1 MNLIKRLRTRPT
13 GDPHLHALVH
23 EAADEIERQTN
34 NADNLRQRVEDLT
47 KECDALKTVMVA
59 AAEEIQAHWSAHC
72 DAEGYGPANLIRRLE
87 EGIPSE
93 YGYTAGAFERL
104 TKERDA
110 LRELM
115 NCYNLGGWTD
125 AERLQKERDEARA
138 ERDALQMELRSFSAL
153 RRFAHDVLGVYASD
167 TDSAQTKETVVTLR
181 RWARAA
187 IDAAMKEKP

>member
-1 MNLIKRLRTRPT
+1 MEMSMSDLRKAAQAALSYWDSESWGDSIMADKMNALRA
-13 GDPHLHALVH
+13 ALAQPEADCA

-104 TKERDA
+104 TEQGR
-110 LRELM
+110 
-115 NCYNLGGWTD
+115 
-125 AERLQKERDEARA
+125 
-138 ERDALQMELRSFSAL
+138 
-153 RRFAHDVLGVYASD
+153 
-167 TDSAQTKETVVTLR
+167 TLR
-181 RWARAA
+181 HPPRHR
-187 IDAAMKEKP
+187 PRSR

>member
-110 LRELM
+110 LRQNAAMAQVCMDLHDA
-115 NCYNLGGWTD
+115 LGVRFGDDPYAAIRALRLD
-125 AERLQKERDEARA
+125 AERYRKWRA
-138 ERDALQMELRSFSAL
+138 DYANTSAIPTNLGLALA
-153 RRFAHDVLGVYASD
+153 D
-167 TDSAQTKETVVTLR
+167 TWTED
-181 RWARAA
+181 A
-187 IDAAMKEKP
+187 IDATIDAARKEKP